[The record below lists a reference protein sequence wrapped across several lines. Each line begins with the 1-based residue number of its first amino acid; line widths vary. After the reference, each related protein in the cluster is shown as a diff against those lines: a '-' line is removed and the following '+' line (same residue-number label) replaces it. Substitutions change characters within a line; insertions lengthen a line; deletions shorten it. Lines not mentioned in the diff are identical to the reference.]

1 MFLFRI
7 FLLSHADFF
16 KSNFKSEYWLGFTK
30 TSKQTKRQSSLR
42 FHSENKFC
50 IGIGNV
56 SFLFF
61 GKITYILIGLMK

>member
-1 MFLFRI
+1 MCSLLES

-30 TSKQTKRQSSLR
+30 SSKQTKKTKFFILR
-42 FHSENKFC
+42 HSENKFC

-56 SFLFF
+56 SFLFL
-61 GKITYILIGLMK
+61 KDYLHSNWS